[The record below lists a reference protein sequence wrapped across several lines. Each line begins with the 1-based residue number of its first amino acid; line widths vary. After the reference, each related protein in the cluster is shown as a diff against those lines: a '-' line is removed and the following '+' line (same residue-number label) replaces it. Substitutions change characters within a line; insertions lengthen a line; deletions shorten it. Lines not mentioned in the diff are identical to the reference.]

1 MKNNLLIIL
10 IKNPELGK
18 VKTRLAASIGEEEA
32 LSVYK
37 QLLEHTRLITQ
48 DFPFDKAVLYSDFVD
63 HFDEWD
69 NNIYQKHYQIGHE
82 LGERMMH
89 AFDWGFQKGY
99 ESVCVIGSDC
109 YELDQKTLEKAFEK
123 LKQNDVV
130 IGPSLDGGYYLIGM
144 KHSHHFFFKNKHWS
158 TGSVLKETIKDIE
171 EHNLSACLLAVLRD
185 VDVKNDLKTM
195 TVSNK

>member
-69 NNIYQKHYQIGHE
+69 NNIYQKHYQTGHE

-99 ESVCVIGSDC
+99 EAVCVIGSDC

-144 KHSHHFFFKNKHWS
+144 KHSHRFFFINKHWS